1 MSKKVILKQSRV
13 CLVLAAVVALT
24 GSNVW
29 AAGVIEK
36 GNGIG
41 LSADG
46 KASTKY
52 AADVS
57 IGTGS
62 AEYGISIGAVK
73 AFRGIAIG
81 SNDTEA
87 KSKSHRAIAIGQ
99 GVKALNGAAI
109 VIGVNSSSSELD
121 TIVMG
126 RGITTV
132 GEGAVALGK
141 EVAGGTQALAF
152 GYETKALGLRSIAQG
167 YQSEANG
174 SHGLAIGDLAKSNEE
189 QSLALGN
196 AAQANKALSVAIGS
210 DAKTDAN
217 QGVSLGS
224 QATINTTSRDS
235 IAIGTNAYVGE
246 QPNPNLKAR
255 SASLVA
261 MDRAATDDTPYIYEN
276 DKETNTPGDTT
287 KNSIAMGFEAAAYGF
302 QTTAIGTISQAFD
315 SNSVALGVRATSQ
328 GHYSVAIGQQS
339 RTYND
344 NALAIGHFA
353 RGEGEESTA
362 LGYSARAKGN
372 NNLAL
377 GDYSRVVNED
387 TPISGSV
394 SVGSYALTT
403 MDNSVALGKQS
414 LAGTSKTFA
423 NPAYLSNEAF
433 AASNGIISVGN
444 VAYTYEKTNS
454 DGSTSTESV
463 APNTRRII
471 NVAGGYDATDAV
483 NVAQL
488 KALEQKI
495 ENNMGP
501 QDVTFIVDS
510 NLSVNSQPI
519 NNGKAKQ
526 VTLGLNKDINL
537 GTDGSVKA
545 GNTTINKNGII
556 TNGGVQITDKGI
568 NAGDKVISHVAP
580 GEQPT
585 DAVNV
590 SQLKDL
596 KTNINNDLTTGLQN
610 ARNEIGRVESKLN
623 TKIEKTGAMGAAL
636 AALNGTYDLDYKKTA
651 INAGLGYYKGESAIA
666 LGVAHRVNEDIRVS
680 AGLAYSGNNDTMIN
694 AGISW
699 AVGSAPNASVN
710 IREENKELRNRL
722 ADQEARLQAQQAEIN
737 ELKAAMQTIL
747 QK

>member
-1 MSKKVILKQSRV
+1 MSKKVILKQSKV
-13 CLVLAAVVALT
+13 CLALAAVVALT

-29 AAGVIEK
+29 AADPVLKGSGAGLAVGETSITYDATSTAVGDNAKATPRGSTALGNSAVANAVDSTAIGKESNARLKETTAIGNTALAQKQGATAVGFNAKALGEASLALGYSSSTKLEAANAIAIGVYSK
-36 GNGIG
+36 GNGSQGVAIG
-41 LSADG
+41 AQATADG
-46 KASTKY
+46 NDTVA
-52 AADVS
+52 
-57 IGTGS
+57 IGTFTNNKAGQSVALGS
-62 AEYGISIGAVK
+62 QAGLETTS
-73 AFRGIAIG
+73 RNSIAIG
-81 SNDTEA
+81 S
-87 KSKSHRAIAIGQ
+87 Q
-99 GVKALNGAAI
+99 
-109 VIGVNSSSSELD
+109 
-121 TIVMG
+121 
-126 RGITTV
+126 
-132 GEGAVALGK
+132 
-141 EVAGGTQALAF
+141 
-152 GYETKALGLRSIAQG
+152 
-167 YQSEANG
+167 
-174 SHGLAIGDLAKSNEE
+174 
-189 QSLALGN
+189 
-196 AAQANKALSVAIGS
+196 
-210 DAKTDAN
+210 
-217 QGVSLGS
+217 
-224 QATINTTSRDS
+224 
-235 IAIGTNAYVGE
+235 AYVGE
-246 QPNPNLKAR
+246 INEQNPTNTIAEEPPRDQDYTVDYTIGGKYHPIG
-255 SASLVA
+255 V
-261 MDRAATDDTPYIYEN
+261 DDTKAPEAVNATEN
-276 DKETNTPGDTT
+276 
-287 KNSIAMGFEAAAYGF
+287 SMAIGFKAKAFGF
-302 QTTAIGTISQAFD
+302 QTIALGAASEALD
-315 SNSVALGVRATSQ
+315 SNTVALGVSSIAK
-328 GHYSVAIGQQS
+328 GNYSVAIGQQS
-339 RTYND
+339 RTAFD
-344 NALAIGHFA
+344 NAVAIGHYA
-353 RGEGEESTA
+353 ETHGQESTA
-362 LGYSARAKGN
+362 LGY
-372 NNLAL
+372 
-377 GDYSRVVNED
+377 YSRVRGTNNTAIGDYTRLEGVSN
-387 TPISGSV
+387 SV
-394 SVGSYALTT
+394 AVGSHALSL
-403 MDNSVALGKQS
+403 MNNSVALGKDS
-414 LAGTSKTFA
+414 LAAPSESYAKA
-423 NPAYLSNEAF
+423 AYLSEEVF
-433 AASNGIISVGN
+433 SKEQGVVSVGN
-444 VAYTYEKTNS
+444 VKYEV
-454 DGSTSTESV
+454 GSGDDVTEIT
-463 APNTRRII
+463 ANTRRII

-501 QDVTFIVDS
+501 QDVTFIGDS
-510 NLSVNSQPI
+510 NLDVDSKTI

-537 GTDGSVKA
+537 GADGSVKA

-585 DAVNV
+585 DAVNM

>member
-1 MSKKVILKQSRV
+1 MSKKVILKQSKI
-13 CLVLAAVVALT
+13 CLALAAVVALT
-24 GSNVW
+24 GSTVW
-29 AAGVIEK
+29 AAGTLEK
-36 GNGIG
+36 GAGSGTDIGATSLASKLNSIAIGGAGKTDKSGSKVYGNNSIGIG
-41 LSADG
+41 TELTIGGYNKWVANTIG
-46 KASTKY
+46 
-52 AADVS
+52 
-57 IGTGS
+57 IGTGH
-62 AEYGISIGAVK
+62 
-73 AFRGIAIG
+73 
-81 SNDTEA
+81 T
-87 KSKSHRAIAIGQ
+87 
-99 GVKALNGAAI
+99 
-109 VIGVNSSSSELD
+109 
-121 TIVMG
+121 
-126 RGITTV
+126 
-132 GEGAVALGK
+132 
-141 EVAGGTQALAF
+141 
-152 GYETKALGLRSIAQG
+152 IAQG
-167 YQSEANG
+167 SDYAIVLGTQITKTNQYATVIGYQAEGGQAYAIAVGALAKANG
-174 SHGLAIGDLAKSNEE
+174 NSAIAAGYGANASGGASVAVGLNSTAALQSIG
-189 QSLALGN
+189 LGN
-196 AAQANKALSVAIGS
+196 KAQANKDLSVAIGS
-210 DAKTDAN
+210 NAKTDAN

-276 DKETNTPGDTT
+276 DKLSDTHGDTT

-353 RGEGEESTA
+353 RSEGEESTA

-414 LAGTSKTFA
+414 FAGISETFA

-501 QDVTFIVDS
+501 QDVTFIADS
-510 NLSVNSQPI
+510 NLSVSNKPI
-519 NNGKAKQ
+519 NDGKAKQ
-526 VTLGLNKDINL
+526 VTLGLNKNINL
-537 GTDGSVKA
+537 GADGSVKA
-545 GNTTINKNGII
+545 GNTTINNNGII

-596 KTNINNDLTTGLQN
+596 KTDINNDLTTGLQN

-680 AGLAYSGNNDTMIN
+680 AGLAFSGNNDTMIN

-722 ADQEARLQAQQAEIN
+722 ADQEARLQAQQSEIN

>member
-1 MSKKVILKQSRV
+1 MRKKLNPKQ
-13 CLVLAAVVALT
+13 LAALVVMLGLV
-24 GSNVW
+24 GSSTVW
-29 AAGVIEK
+29 AAGTVEK
-36 GNGIG
+36 
-41 LSADG
+41 
-46 KASTKY
+46 
-52 AADVS
+52 
-57 IGTGS
+57 GTGS
-62 AEYGISIGAVK
+62 GTDIGATSLASKLNSIAIGGAGKSDKSGSKVFGTNSIGIGTELTIGAYNKLV
-73 AFRGIAIG
+73 ANTIAIG
-81 SNDTEA
+81 SGHTIAKGADYAIVLGTEITKTNQYA
-87 KSKSHRAIAIGQ
+87 TVIGYQAEGEKAYAIA
-99 GVKALNGAAI
+99 VGA
-109 VIGVNSSSSELD
+109 
-121 TIVMG
+121 
-126 RGITTV
+126 
-132 GEGAVALGK
+132 
-141 EVAGGTQALAF
+141 QA
-152 GYETKALGLRSIAQG
+152 K
-167 YQSEANG
+167 ANG
-174 SHGLAIGDLAKSNEE
+174 TSAIAAGKNANAIGDASVAVGLDSVAAL
-189 QSLALGN
+189 QSIGLGN
-196 AAQANKALSVAIGS
+196 KAQANKALSVAIGS
-210 DAKTDAN
+210 GAKTDARE
-217 QGVSLGS
+217 GVSLGA

-255 SASLVA
+255 SASLVG
-261 MDRAATDDTPYIYEN
+261 MDRAATDDTPYIYED

-394 SVGSYALTT
+394 SVGSHALTT

-414 LAGTSKTFA
+414 LAGTSETFA

-463 APNTRRII
+463 AANTRRII

-495 ENNMGP
+495 DNNMGP
-501 QDVTFIVDS
+501 QDVTFIADS
-510 NLSVNSQPI
+510 NLSVSSIPI

-526 VTLGLNKDINL
+526 VTLGLSKDVNL
-537 GTDGSVKA
+537 GADGSVKA

-580 GEQPT
+580 GQDPT

-590 SQLKDL
+590 SQLKDI
-596 KTNINNDLTTGLQN
+596 TSNINNDFNSGLQN
-610 ARNEIGRVESKLN
+610 ARNEISRVESNLN
-623 TKIEKTGAMGAAL
+623 DKIEKTGAMSAAL

-651 INAGLGYYKGESAIA
+651 LTAGVGYYKGEGALAI
-666 LGVAHRVNEDIRVS
+666 GVAHRLNEDVRLN
-680 AGLAYSGNNDTMIN
+680 AGLAFSGNDDTMIN
-694 AGISW
+694 AGVSW
-699 AVGSAPNASVN
+699 AIGSAPNSSVN
-710 IREENKELRNRL
+710 IRQENQELRNRL
-722 ADQEARLQAQQAEIN
+722 TAQESRIEEQQAQLQSQQAEIN
-737 ELKAAMQTIL
+737 ELRALVQQRL
-747 QK
+747 N